1 MYICICVCVC
11 VFVCVCVCVCV
22 CIHTYTADTSTPDP
36 TSTKTSTRS
45 FVLKN
50 GLYITFVL
58 PLPYIDALLFQL
70 ARDDNDSRLPG
81 AARDSEVLCSSTSSS
96 ELSKFKKKKVVKARD
111 DFDSRL
117 PGAAHDSEEEGEGG
131 GGEGKQ

>member
-1 MYICICVCVC
+1 MYVYY
-11 VFVCVCVCVCV
+11 
-22 CIHTYTADTSTPDP
+22 IHIYTADTTTPD
-36 TSTKTSTRS
+36 TTTKMSTRS

-81 AARDSEVLCSSTSSS
+81 AARDSEVSAVVKTVVNIKG
-96 ELSKFKKKKVVKARD
+96 EKKK
-111 DFDSRL
+111 
-117 PGAAHDSEEEGEGG
+117 
-131 GGEGKQ
+131 